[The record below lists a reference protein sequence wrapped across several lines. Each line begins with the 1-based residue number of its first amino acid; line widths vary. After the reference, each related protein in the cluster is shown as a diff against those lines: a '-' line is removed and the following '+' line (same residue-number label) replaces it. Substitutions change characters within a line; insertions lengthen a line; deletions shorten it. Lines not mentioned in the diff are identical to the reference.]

1 MTTPP
6 KKQAS
11 EPETAPVAPP
21 PVVTSTPIPP
31 AVPAVQAPAPV
42 QPLQPPGRGGSYV
55 LDPTTGA
62 QTRIEGT
69 EEGPRQPKDDVK

>member
-6 KKQAS
+6 KKQTS
-11 EPETAPVAPP
+11 EPETAAVAPP
-21 PVVTSTPIPP
+21 
-31 AVPAVQAPAPV
+31 AAPAVQAAAPV

-62 QTRIEGT
+62 QNRIEGT
-69 EEGPRQPKDDVK
+69 VEGPRQSKDDVK